1 MDLAIAIKDAP
12 ITGFEAPVTDFLEST
27 SRQFVSRL
35 REHPFI
41 QRCRNRMA
49 TREEMNRFLVQHGK
63 YGVYFT
69 RYLCA
74 LMSNLPSAAHVTRLA
89 ENLAEEIGLGDDG
102 GVPHS
107 QIYAEMLADFGLDP
121 ARHESYPE
129 TEGLSQ
135 TMLMLCRQAGGAAGL
150 GALCLGAEAV
160 VADMYSDLVQGFIG
174 CGIDSSRLGFFHL
187 HIECDD
193 DHAAT
198 MREIITIMIEQDPTQ
213 RLIVLNA
220 GQVALQARLRF
231 FDGVSKRRIH
241 A

>member
-1 MDLAIAIKDAP
+1 M
-12 ITGFEAPVTDFLEST
+12 EAVIEETAVSDFLEST

-35 REHPFI
+35 RQHPFI
-41 QRCRNRMA
+41 QRCRNGLA

-63 YGVYFT
+63 YGAYFT

-89 ENLAEEIGLGDDG
+89 ENLAEEIGFGDDG

-107 QIYAEMLADFGLDP
+107 QIYAEMLADFGIDP
-121 ARHESYPE
+121 AKQESYPE
-129 TEGLSQ
+129 TEALSQ
-135 TMLMLCRQAGGAAGL
+135 TMLTLCRQPGGAAGL

-174 CGIDSSRLGFFHL
+174 CGIESSRLGFFHL

-198 MREIITIMIEQDPTQ
+198 MRDIITTMVEQDPTQ

-231 FDGVSKRRIH
+231 FDGLGRPRLN

>member
-1 MDLAIAIKDAP
+1 MELAIAVKKAP
-12 ITGFEAPVTDFLEST
+12 VTDFEAPVTDFLESA
-27 SRQFVSRL
+27 SREFVSRL

-41 QRCRNRMA
+41 QRCRNQTA
-49 TREEMNRFLVQHGK
+49 SREEMNRFLVQHGK
-63 YGVYFT
+63 YGAYFT

-74 LMSNLPSAAHVTRLA
+74 LMSNLPSAAEVTRLA
-89 ENLAEEIGLGDDG
+89 ENLAEEIGFGDDG

-121 ARHESYPE
+121 AEQESYPE
-129 TEGLSQ
+129 TEALSQ
-135 TMLMLCRQAGGAAGL
+135 TMLTLCRQPGGAAGL

-160 VADMYSDLVQGFIG
+160 VSEMYSDLVQGFIG
-174 CGIDSSRLGFFHL
+174 CGVDSSRLGFFHL

-193 DHAAT
+193 AHAAT
-198 MREIITIMIEQDPTQ
+198 MRDIIATMVEQDPTQ

-231 FDGVSKRRIH
+231 FDGLSKRRIH